1 MTLTCPN
8 DKYEFPPS
16 NTVWK
21 LPEGQ
26 RMLRTLFVKNNAM
39 ALFIFSNMTG
49 LLHPLFLR
57 TL

>member
-1 MTLTCPN
+1 MMTLTCPLASTN
-8 DKYEFPPS
+8 SPPS

-39 ALFIFSNMTG
+39 GLFIFSIMAG
-49 LLHPLFLR
+49 LLQPLF
-57 TL
+57 